1 MNDVELAFETAVLV
15 APGVLVG
22 GLGGAVVL
30 PGPTEA
36 VSSGQWPTV
45 CAVEEWLDEH
55 PQVRRAV
62 WVDPDVVEHLEAVS
76 AVMLRREQSGVEL
89 LVVAPQCLGRLSPI
103 LESSV
108 RSFLSGAA

>member
-1 MNDVELAFETAVLV
+1 MPQTAVLV

-30 PGPTEA
+30 PGPDEA
-36 VSSGQWPTV
+36 VSDGQWPGV
-45 CAVEEWLDEH
+45 CVVEEWLDGH

-62 WVDPDVVEHLEAVS
+62 WVDPGVVGHLEAVS
-76 AVMLRREQSGVEL
+76 AAMRRREALGVEL
-89 LVVAPQCLGRLSPI
+89 LVVAPRCLGRLSSV